1 MKNEAVDS
9 MILAIAHCYHF
20 RLDEDENINEHTR
33 EKFRAE
39 MEAPLAGSGLFRGS
53 GRSPKTH
60 FWNVLK
66 KNMQWFIDAMK
77 PLPAGVADNAAL
89 QENVFMMTVCILNK
103 VAIMVVGKPGS
114 SKTLATQL
122 IRDAFARATKSDMF
136 ERVGFVSLEL
146 FPYQC
151 SQHSTAHDIE
161 VTFEK
166 AIKLEENGDATTS
179 ACVVLDEVGLAETAK
194 AMPLKVLHKLLEKPK
209 VAFVGLSNW
218 CVAAHVVCPL
228 GFVQI

>member
-1 MKNEAVDS
+1 
-9 MILAIAHCYHF
+9 
-20 RLDEDENINEHTR
+20 
-33 EKFRAE
+33 
-39 MEAPLAGSGLFRGS
+39 
-53 GRSPKTH
+53 
-60 FWNVLK
+60 
-66 KNMQWFIDAMK
+66 
-77 PLPAGVADNAAL
+77 
-89 QENVFMMTVCILNK
+89 
-103 VAIMVVGKPGS
+103 
-114 SKTLATQL
+114 
-122 IRDAFARATKSDMF
+122 MF

-161 VTFEK
+161 VTFDK

-218 CVAAHVVCPL
+218 CVAAHAVCPL

>member
-1 MKNEAVDS
+1 
-9 MILAIAHCYHF
+9 
-20 RLDEDENINEHTR
+20 
-33 EKFRAE
+33 
-39 MEAPLAGSGLFRGS
+39 
-53 GRSPKTH
+53 
-60 FWNVLK
+60 
-66 KNMQWFIDAMK
+66 
-77 PLPAGVADNAAL
+77 
-89 QENVFMMTVCILNK
+89 MTVCILNK

-218 CVAAHVVCPL
+218 CVAANVACPL
-228 GFVQI
+228 ELVRN